1 MVIQENETSQN
12 NSSKTLIYPNLF
24 LNPKGFLRSFST
36 LILRQVTDNSLRDK
50 EVDILEKIPILLQ
63 EKTIHYLDI
72 WEGMDLW
79 NENQKCDPHEL
90 G

>member
-72 WEGMDLW
+72 
-79 NENQKCDPHEL
+79 
-90 G
+90 